1 MYYQIPFDLPFE
13 SPTLI
18 PKALYHMSLY
28 AICSSDNP
36 ACLFPNMPPSSGG
49 PYVCQDGS
57 LEKAFAEVKSE
68 PQEAKSE
75 QQAPLRITGGSG
87 APSAGG
93 SGGGGFWRRRWW

>member
-1 MYYQIPFDLPFE
+1 
-13 SPTLI
+13 
-18 PKALYHMSLY
+18 MSLY

-36 ACLFPNMPPSSGG
+36 ACLSPNMPPSSGG

-75 QQAPLRITGGSG
+75 QQAPLRITGGD
-87 APSAGG
+87 
-93 SGGGGFWRRRWW
+93 SGGGGSSGSRVEVESA